1 MERNVNYTLI
11 GAIFCILTIA
21 MIAFIF
27 WIGRFGIDERR
38 VKIYKVYTQ
47 DEVSGISTN
56 TPVKFKGITVGNVVG
71 MGFKK
76 GEIGTVQ
83 IDVAINKKIPV
94 REGSDLIIDSDGFVG
109 MNYLNLRQN
118 EKGKIIEN
126 DDEATLFLTKN
137 TLGKILES
145 AAGMSSDLQ
154 EIVNNVKV
162 VADSKNLADIRDMLL
177 SLEGTKQHLDATLVS
192 ANKLLKDLDQALL
205 KGDFNFK
212 EILVPILN
220 RSNMSLQILNTF
232 LEKGNHFMDRLER
245 DPYETLLGK
254 RN

>member
-126 DDEATLFLTKN
+126 DDVEEAYK
-137 TLGKILES
+137 KLEE
-145 AAGMSSDLQ
+145 A
-154 EIVNNVKV
+154 IN
-162 VADSKNLADIRDMLL
+162 SKL
-177 SLEGTKQHLDATLVS
+177 
-192 ANKLLKDLDQALL
+192 
-205 KGDFNFK
+205 
-212 EILVPILN
+212 
-220 RSNMSLQILNTF
+220 
-232 LEKGNHFMDRLER
+232 
-245 DPYETLLGK
+245 
-254 RN
+254 